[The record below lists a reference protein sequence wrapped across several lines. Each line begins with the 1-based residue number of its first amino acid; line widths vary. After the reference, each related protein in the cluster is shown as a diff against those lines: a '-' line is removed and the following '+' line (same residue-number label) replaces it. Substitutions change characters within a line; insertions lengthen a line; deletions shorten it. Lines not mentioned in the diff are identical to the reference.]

1 MDSLLRRIG
10 RSVSAAFCCWCFGC
24 GTVQAACA
32 DVALIPGMDA
42 SGSISDA
49 EFAIQKAG
57 YVAALTDP
65 VVQSAFDEAG
75 VVDIASLFWAD
86 SAYGVQIVPW
96 QRIKSSDDLSVFASR
111 LAATARKISGNTD
124 IGVGILAATELFTED
139 GRCADRM
146 VLDIS
151 GDGRANATIGRARGV
166 ALEPARKQALDLG
179 VTINGLAIAD
189 KDGQLG
195 EYYSVAVIGGI
206 GSFVIEVD
214 GLTAFPVALRRK
226 LHRELLA
233 LNGGGCPQMP
243 GPDCQKF

>member
-1 MDSLLRRIG
+1 MECFMRRIG
-10 RSVSAAFCCWCFGC
+10 RGFSAAVCSWSFGY
-24 GTVQAACA
+24 GGVHAACA
-32 DVALIPGMDA
+32 DVALVLAMDA

-57 YVAALTDP
+57 YVAALMDP
-65 VVQSAFDEAG
+65 VVQSAFDDAG

-96 QRIKSSDDLSVFASR
+96 QRVTSRDDLAGFAAR
-111 LAATARKISGNTD
+111 LAATPRRISGNTD
-124 IGVGILAATELFTED
+124 IGVGILAATELFEED
-139 GRCADRM
+139 GRCADRR

-151 GDGRANATIGRARGV
+151 GDGRANTMTGRSRGI
-166 ALEPARKQALDLG
+166 ALAPARKHALDRG

-189 KDGQLG
+189 KDGRLG
-195 EYYSVAVIGGI
+195 EYYRTAVIGGV

-214 GLTAFPVALRRK
+214 GLESFPAALRRK

-233 LNGGGCPQMP
+233 LNEVVCPDAV
-243 GPDCQKF
+243 GPDCRRY